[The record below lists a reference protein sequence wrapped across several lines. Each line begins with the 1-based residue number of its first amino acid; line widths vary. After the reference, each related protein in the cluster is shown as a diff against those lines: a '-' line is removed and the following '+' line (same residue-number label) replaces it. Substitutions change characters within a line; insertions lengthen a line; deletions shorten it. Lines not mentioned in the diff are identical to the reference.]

1 MKPKFRKRYS
11 TILTKLYLL
20 LDRAFEVDIVF
31 PALLLC
37 KAGWSADASLHSGIL
52 VSGQEA
58 VLSVILLAL
67 KSFYRNKD

>member
-1 MKPKFRKRYS
+1 MKPKLRKRYS

-20 LDRAFEVDIVF
+20 LDRAFEVDTVF

-52 VSGQEA
+52 VSGQ
-58 VLSVILLAL
+58 
-67 KSFYRNKD
+67 